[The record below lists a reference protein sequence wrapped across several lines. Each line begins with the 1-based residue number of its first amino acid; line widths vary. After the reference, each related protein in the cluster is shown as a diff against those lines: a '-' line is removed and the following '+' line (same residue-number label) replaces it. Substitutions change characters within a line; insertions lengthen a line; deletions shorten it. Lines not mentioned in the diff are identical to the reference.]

1 MPKNPYTT
9 LARQTITA
17 LVQGERINEAALIA
31 AVPDPGQDLA
41 EPAACF
47 VSLHRS
53 GRLRGCIGTLQPTRP
68 SLGSEIIRNAIA
80 AASQDPRFRP
90 LRAAELVGLE
100 ISVDVL
106 HPAEPVTSKAELD
119 PRRYGVL
126 VSAGYRRGVL
136 LPDLEG
142 VDTVEDQLAIACE
155 KAGIR
160 PHEPYSIERFEVTRH
175 VDD

>member
-1 MPKNPYTT
+1 MPRNPCTT

-17 LVQGERINEAALIA
+17 LVQGESIDEARLIA
-31 AVPDPGQDLA
+31 AVPDPGQQLT

-47 VSLHRS
+47 VSLHRG

-68 SLGSEIIRNAIA
+68 SLGAEIVRNAIA

-90 LRAAELVGLE
+90 LRAAELADLE
-100 ISVDVL
+100 VSVDVL
-106 HPAEPVTSKAELD
+106 HPAEPVSSKAELD

-126 VSAGYRRGVL
+126 VTAGYRRGIL

-142 VDTVEDQLAIACE
+142 VDTVEEQLAIACE

-160 PHEPYSIERFEVTRH
+160 PHEPYRIERFEVSRH

>member
-17 LVQGERINEAALIA
+17 LVHGESIDEAALVA
-31 AVPDPGQDLA
+31 AVPDPGRHLTA
-41 EPAACF
+41 PGACF
-47 VSLHRS
+47 VTLHRG
-53 GRLRGCIGTLQPTRP
+53 GRLRGCIGTLQPTRS
-68 SLGSEIIRNAIA
+68 SLGAEIVRNAIA
-80 AASQDPRFRP
+80 AAREDPRFPP
-90 LRAAELVGLE
+90 LRAAELADLE
-100 ISVDVL
+100 VSVDVL

-126 VSAGYRRGVL
+126 VTAGFRRGVL

-142 VDTVEDQLAIACE
+142 VDTVEDQLAIACQ

-160 PHEPYSIERFEVTRH
+160 PHESYSIERFEVSRH
-175 VDD
+175 ADD